1 MKKII
6 YIVLE
11 VVIFMFILSLN
22 ELVYGVGRIV
32 DIPIPP
38 DSSGY
43 TDFSSED
50 GEKLAE
56 EYKEEQ
62 EKNNITAE
70 QYLGK
75 SNNNFLKNLEIEG
88 FKISPEFDSKVN
100 EYTLDLNNVPT
111 EKLNIIAQTED
122 ENATIK
128 GDGQIKIGEENVI
141 NINVIAEN
149 GNLNVYTIN
158 LKNKVIIENKQLN
171 DTQEKEKTEQENN
184 IKQYEIPIIIAIIFI
199 FTILIF
205 ILIKNFSK
213 GRHSKS

>member
-1 MKKII
+1 MKKIVRI
-6 YIVLE
+6 LFE
-11 VVIFMFILSLN
+11 VVIIMFILSLN

-32 DIPIPP
+32 DIPVPP

-100 EYTLDLNNVPT
+100 EYTVDLNNTPI

-128 GDGQIKIGEENVI
+128 GDGQIKIGDENII

-149 GNLNVYTIN
+149 GNLNVYTIK
-158 LKNKVIIENKQLN
+158 LKNKIIIENKQLN
-171 DTQEKEKTEQENN
+171 DTQEKTEQENN
-184 IKQYEIPIIIAIIFI
+184 MKQYEIPIIIAIISI
-199 FTILIF
+199 FTILLF
-205 ILIKNFSK
+205 IVIKKFSK

>member
-1 MKKII
+1 MKKIVRI
-6 YIVLE
+6 LFEIV
-11 VVIFMFILSLN
+11 IIMFILSLN

-32 DIPIPP
+32 DIPVPP

-75 SNNNFLKNLEIEG
+75 SGNNFLRNLEIEG
-88 FKISPEFDSKVN
+88 FNISPEFDSKVN
-100 EYTLDLNNVPT
+100 EYTVDLNNTPI

-122 ENATIK
+122 EKATIK
-128 GDGQIKIGEENVI
+128 GDGQIKIGDENII

-171 DTQEKEKTEQENN
+171 DTQEKTEQENN
-184 IKQYEIPIIIAIIFI
+184 MKQYEIPIIIAIISI
-199 FTILIF
+199 FTILLF
-205 ILIKNFSK
+205 IVIKKFSK

>member
-50 GEKLAE
+50 GEKLVE

-75 SNNNFLKNLEIEG
+75 SNNNFLNNLEIEG

-100 EYTLDLNNVPT
+100 EYTVDLNNTPI

-128 GDGQIKIGEENVI
+128 GDGQIKIGEENII

>member
-6 YIVLE
+6 YILLE

-22 ELVYGVGRIV
+22 KFVYGVGRIV

-75 SNNNFLKNLEIEG
+75 SNNNF
-88 FKISPEFDSKVN
+88 FF
-100 EYTLDLNNVPT
+100 
-111 EKLNIIAQTED
+111 
-122 ENATIK
+122 
-128 GDGQIKIGEENVI
+128 
-141 NINVIAEN
+141 
-149 GNLNVYTIN
+149 
-158 LKNKVIIENKQLN
+158 
-171 DTQEKEKTEQENN
+171 
-184 IKQYEIPIIIAIIFI
+184 F
-199 FTILIF
+199 F
-205 ILIKNFSK
+205 
-213 GRHSKS
+213 